1 MNDKNKPNNENNSTN
16 LVMDTT
22 NYLSKEEYY
31 KTSITANINTI
42 LTKYH
47 NLIVDCLKYSVEN
60 ITKLK
65 RKQLDF
71 VLMRCYDTITHVFLN
86 ILLYTK
92 NLDIVL
98 LYCQKSCY
106 FYVEFVNQITD
117 EQNNFL
123 QLGSK
128 DACIYVYKKIFL
140 DINMEYYKNAKKN
153 GDNNNNLNNDNHIYF
168 VVTEY
173 TKLCKA
179 ILLHLNSCIAVEP
192 IHNAELFKQLDE
204 IIYYYIKL
212 DNSQIDL
219 YMNWICIVN
228 DFFNIRVTKNNFTNI
243 SNTYLHIFLLFI
255 KQLDKKGKDIEQ
267 YVQKINSNET
277 KEKIIELFDNININI
292 NNNINVVNIQ
302 PLNEFVKWFFY
313 EI

>member
-1 MNDKNKPNNENNSTN
+1 MSDKNKPTDENNNTN

-31 KTSITANINTI
+31 KSSLTANINTI
-42 LTKYH
+42 LIKYH
-47 NLIVDCLKYSVEN
+47 TLIVDCLKYSVAN

-71 VLMRCYDTITHVFLN
+71 VIIRCYDTITHVFLN

-128 DACIYVYKKIFL
+128 DACIYVYKKILL
-140 DINMEYYKNAKKN
+140 DINMEYYKNANKN
-153 GDNNNNLNNDNHIYF
+153 GENTSNTDKDIYF
-168 VVTEY
+168 LVTEY
-173 TKLCKA
+173 TKLCKS
-179 ILLHLNSCIAVEP
+179 ILLHLNSCVVIEP
-192 IHNAELFKQLDE
+192 IHNVELFKQFNE
-204 IIYYYIKL
+204 IINYFIKL
-212 DNSQIDL
+212 EKSQIHL

-228 DFFNIRVTKNNFTNI
+228 DFFNVPVTTNNFTNI
-243 SNTYLHIFLLFI
+243 SNTYVYLLLLFI
-255 KQLDKKGKDIEQ
+255 KQLDKKGKNIYIEQ
-267 YVQKINSNET
+267 YIQKIISNET
-277 KEKIIELFDNININI
+277 KEKIIELFDNIN
-292 NNNINVVNIQ
+292 NNIHVVNIQ
-302 PLNEFVKWFFY
+302 HLNEFIKWFFL
-313 EI
+313 